1 MIRMT
6 IQIAAAMVFT
16 AGLLAVAGC
25 SSTETAENDGST
37 LTTAPGQ
44 QLEPR
49 MFYGKWDLDGERT
62 NLANSQD
69 NVADDIV
76 KDILGA
82 GWTFEPNGVFR
93 RDRTVGEDLG
103 TWEIQGA
110 DTLVITVGNEPG
122 QSYEA
127 SFRSGF
133 MYLKD
138 AAGAWKV
145 MERNKFFGF

>member
-1 MIRMT
+1 MIRM
-6 IQIAAAMVFT
+6 ILQIVAVMVCGVGVFAFT
-16 AGLLAVAGC
+16 GC
-25 SSTETAENDGST
+25 SSTETAENEGST

-44 QLEPR
+44 QLEAR

-110 DTLVITVGNEPG
+110 DTLVITVANEPV
-122 QSYEA
+122 QTYEA